1 MLPTMFTSLESITV
15 SELIEQLHSEAEQ
28 RDYEMVSQAEMDVSE
43 KEIASKTE
51 VNTSGTGTLIMS
63 IRDHAKYNCPSKCCP
78 DETSA
83 LLGVM

>member
-28 RDYEMVSQAEMDVSE
+28 RDYDMVSQAEMDVSE

-63 IRDHAKYNCPSKCCP
+63 PPKASVITPSI
-78 DETSA
+78 TVLVNAA
-83 LLGVM
+83 LMKRLPF